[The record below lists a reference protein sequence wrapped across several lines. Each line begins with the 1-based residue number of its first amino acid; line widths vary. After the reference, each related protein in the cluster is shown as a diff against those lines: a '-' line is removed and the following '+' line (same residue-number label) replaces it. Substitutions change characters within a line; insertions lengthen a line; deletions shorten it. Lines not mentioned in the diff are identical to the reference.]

1 MTQYK
6 NNRNVVQGRQNKA
19 NGKWF
24 ERYVDSACE
33 YYKKKGLAVIDKTPE
48 PMKPIR
54 KYGAK
59 QFIAAFEKKAQPDY
73 KGILADG
80 TSIIFEAKHTEKDR
94 IMQSAVTK
102 EQEKYLEQYM
112 NMGAQC
118 YVFVS
123 FSLKDFFLVPF
134 STWISMKELVGHKYL
149 SLEELDALCG
159 SHVQR
164 VEVEDRILKFLKE
177 DDARG
182 SI

>member
-6 NNRNVVQGRQNKA
+6 NTRNVVQGKQNKA

-24 ERYVDSACE
+24 ERYIDSACE
-33 YYKKKGLAVIDKTPE
+33 YYKKKGIAVIDKTPE

-54 KYGAK
+54 EYGTK

-73 KGILADG
+73 KGILANG

-102 EQEKYLEQYM
+102 EQEIYLNQYM

-123 FSLKDFFLVPF
+123 FSLK
-134 STWISMKELVGHKYL
+134 ELVGHKYL
-149 SLEELDALCG
+149 SLEELKALCD

-164 VEVEDRILKFLKE
+164 IEVVDGLLKFLKE